1 MSKFW
6 NFLLFQ
12 AGWFA
17 CVLGAAHQAV
27 FWAVAG
33 SLTYIAF
40 HIWRSQSPKQEFSLL
55 LKVLIYGFVTDTL
68 IMHLGLLD
76 FHDAWPSPLFSPAW
90 MWTLW
95 LLVASTFN
103 GSLSWLRDRPVLG
116 AFLGAICGPFSY
128 EAGVR
133 MGAASW
139 GPDGQILG
147 LALIAFVWTIAMPLF
162 LYWNRAPIE
171 GALVKN
177 L

>member
-1 MSKFW
+1 MSKLW

-17 CVLGAAHQAV
+17 CVLGAAHQQV
-27 FWAVAG
+27 LWAVTG
-33 SLTYIAF
+33 SLAYIAF
-40 HIWRSQSPKQEFSLL
+40 HIWRSSSPKQEFSLL
-55 LKVLIYGFVTDTL
+55 LKVLIYGVLTDTL
-68 IMHLGLLD
+68 IMYLGLLD
-76 FHDAWPSPLFSPAW
+76 FRDAWPSPLLSPIW
-90 MWTLW
+90 MWALW
-95 LLVASTFN
+95 LLVASTLN
-103 GSLSWLRDRPVLG
+103 SSLSWLRGKPFLG
-116 AFLGAICGPFSY
+116 AVLGAICGPFSY

-147 LALIAFVWTIAMPLF
+147 LALIGVVWAVAMSLF
-162 LYWNRAPIE
+162 LYWDRTSIE

>member
-1 MSKFW
+1 MSKLW

-17 CVLGAAHQAV
+17 CVLGAAHQQV
-27 FWAVAG
+27 LWAVMG
-33 SLTYIAF
+33 SLGYIAI
-40 HIWRSQSPKQEFSLL
+40 HIWQAQSPKQELSLL
-55 LKVLIYGFVTDTL
+55 LKVLIYGVVTDTL
-68 IMHLGLLD
+68 LMYLGLLD
-76 FHDAWPSPLFSPAW
+76 FRNAWPSPLLSPIW

-95 LLVASTFN
+95 LLVASTLN
-103 GSLSWLRDRPVLG
+103 GSLSWLRGKPVLG

-139 GPDGQILG
+139 GPDGQILA
-147 LALIAFVWTIAMPLF
+147 LALIGLVWAVAMPLF
-162 LYWNRAPIE
+162 LYWDRTPIE